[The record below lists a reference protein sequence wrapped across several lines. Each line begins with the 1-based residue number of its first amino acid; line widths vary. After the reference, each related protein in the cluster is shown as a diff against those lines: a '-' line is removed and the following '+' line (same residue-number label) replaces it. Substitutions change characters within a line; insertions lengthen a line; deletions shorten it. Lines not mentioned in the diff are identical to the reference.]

1 MTSLTSAV
9 LIAAALATGWV
20 AGVLGHYAHTLMPAL
35 RRVDDRTFVTA
46 FQAIDRAILNPWFM
60 VAFFGAP
67 VLAVAGTVL
76 VWGDGGA
83 LRVWLLVASAMLVAG
98 VVMTVTINVP
108 LNDAIKAAG
117 EPDRIA
123 DLAAVRSAFDESR
136 WATWNLVRTVTTVVA
151 FGILVVAV
159 GATCQ
164 PANPLQ
170 VAVVQLAD
178 RAQEPGP
185 PRRRCTRPA
194 GGGPRRR
201 WGRTSPACAATPR
214 R

>member
-1 MTSLTSAV
+1 
-9 LIAAALATGWV
+9 
-20 AGVLGHYAHTLMPAL
+20 MPAL

-98 VVMTVTINVP
+98 VVMTVTVNVP

-117 EPDRIA
+117 DPERIA

-159 GATCQ
+159 GAT
-164 PANPLQ
+164 
-170 VAVVQLAD
+170 
-178 RAQEPGP
+178 
-185 PRRRCTRPA
+185 
-194 GGGPRRR
+194 
-201 WGRTSPACAATPR
+201 
-214 R
+214 